1 VNNKK
6 YSDVSILTNESEKFY
21 MHKGL
26 LAHGLRNDE
35 AMNGFLSKID
45 GKVSKIE
52 LDDIVRKL
60 YRGFG
65 VMK

>member
-1 VNNKK
+1 
-6 YSDVSILTNESEKFY
+6 

-26 LAHGLRNDE
+26 LANGLRNDE
-35 AMNGFLSKID
+35 AMNGFLNKIN

-65 VMK
+65 VTK

>member
-1 VNNKK
+1 M
-6 YSDVSILTNESEKFY
+6 SILTTESETFY

-26 LAHGLRNDE
+26 LANGLRNDD
-35 AMNGFLSKID
+35 AMNGFLSKIN

-65 VMK
+65 ATK